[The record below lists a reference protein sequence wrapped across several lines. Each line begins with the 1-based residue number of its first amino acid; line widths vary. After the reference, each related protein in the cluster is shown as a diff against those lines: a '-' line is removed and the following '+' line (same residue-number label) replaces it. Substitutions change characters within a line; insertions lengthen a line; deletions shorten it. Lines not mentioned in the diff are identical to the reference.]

1 MFILFTPKTSE
12 HRQACITKGQRTSK
26 RSRGQQAS
34 AALTQLD
41 SVPATQ
47 ACEDDSASF
56 LHMHLY
62 CLSTPSPLCPSHT
75 PQSQELRKNQL
86 GRYMEAAEEE
96 LGDMDDAE
104 MIQQQQSSQQ
114 QQPQAA
120 MMASLSLARLVGVPM
135 NVAMAASHTSSS
147 TGSSSSSSA
156 PVMRLTAPG
165 SRPFWGT
172 SHPPMASM
180 SMGMGHA
187 SRVLLNAFQS
197 AARAVPTH
205 STRPR
210 LQRPAKGSD
219 GKQ

>member
-1 MFILFTPKTSE
+1 
-12 HRQACITKGQRTSK
+12 
-26 RSRGQQAS
+26 
-34 AALTQLD
+34 
-41 SVPATQ
+41 
-47 ACEDDSASF
+47 
-56 LHMHLY
+56 
-62 CLSTPSPLCPSHT
+62 
-75 PQSQELRKNQL
+75 
-86 GRYMEAAEEE
+86 MEAAEEE

-104 MIQQQQSSQQ
+104 MMMQQQSAQQ

-135 NVAMAASHTSSS
+135 NVAMAASHTSS
-147 TGSSSSSSA
+147 SSSSSSA

-210 LQRPAKGSD
+210 LQRPTKGSD